1 MLGGLT
7 VMQIA
12 CHDAQQKIARAI
24 EGLQEELAGLVQR
37 SSAASQT
44 METAQTL
51 EALAQVRALLAV
63 AMNECS

>member
-1 MLGGLT
+1 
-7 VMQIA
+7 MQII
-12 CHDAQQKIARAI
+12 CHDALQRIARAI
-24 EGLQEELAGLVQR
+24 EELQVELAGLVQR

-44 METAQTL
+44 IETTQTL